1 MIEVLLFDLGS
12 TLLYSPSPWPPFFER
27 ANNAMLDVL
36 RKHGIDLE
44 RSKFLVDIQAHLD
57 DYYAQR
63 EEDHIERTW
72 MVSLAEFL
80 AERGYA
86 NVPEPILRAALDALF
101 AITQTNWVVEE
112 DAIPTLHT
120 LRVLGLRMGLVSNA
134 ADDKNVQQLVDHWR
148 LRPYFEFIITSA
160 ACGFRK
166 PRPKIF
172 HLALEHF
179 RVSPY
184 KAAMIGDTLDADIKG
199 ANNLGIYSIWVTRR
213 AKKGNSADTPRS
225 VVERLDEI
233 PSLLSKV
240 NRI

>member
-12 TLLYSPSPWPPFFER
+12 TLLYSPSPWPPVFER
-27 ANNAMLDVL
+27 ADNAMLDVL
-36 RKHGIDLE
+36 QKHGIDLE
-44 RSKFLVDIQAHLD
+44 RSKFLAEIQAHLD

-80 AERGYA
+80 AARGYA

-112 DAIPTLHT
+112 EAIPALQI
-120 LRVLGLRMGLVSNA
+120 LKGKGFRLGMVSNA
-134 ADDKNVQQLVDHWR
+134 ADDKNVQQLVDRWG
-148 LRPYFEFIITSA
+148 LRPSFEFIITSA

-166 PRPKIF
+166 PRPEIF
-172 HLALEHF
+172 QLALDHF
-179 RVSPY
+179 PVSPH
-184 KAAMIGDTLDADIKG
+184 KTAMIGDTLEADIEG

-213 AKKGNSADTPRS
+213 AKKGDFNHIPSS

-233 PSLLSKV
+233 PALLSKV
-240 NRI
+240 NRS